1 MAIITGITDIA
12 KLNIWKKKHDF
23 SADAFKMALYTSS
36 ATLNS
41 STTVYSATNECAG
54 AGYVAGGI
62 ALTNV
67 TPIIVN
73 GEVLICW
80 TDPASFGVVTI
91 PDIRGALIYNTSYG
105 PNEAV
110 FVWDFGQSIARV
122 AALFAPR
129 LPQSSNG
136 TGVIKHR

>member
-1 MAIITGITDIA
+1 MAIITGMTDIA

-41 STTVYSATNECAG
+41 STTAYSATNECAG
-54 AGYVAGGI
+54 AGYVAGGV

-67 TPIIVN
+67 APIVVN

-80 TDPASFGVVTI
+80 TDPVTFAAVTI
-91 PDIRGALIYNTSYG
+91 PDIRGALIYNTTFG
-105 PNEAV
+105 NEAV
-110 FVWDFGQSIARV
+110 YVWDFGQSIAKV
-122 AALFAPR
+122 AANFVVR